1 MKRRIFDWI
10 YDILIYLKL
19 DRIYDKFWYRIYYRH
34 TKKCKSERKETR
46 DRVLAIRKKVIG
58 K

>member
-1 MKRRIFDWI
+1 MRKIYFLPKWI
-10 YDILIYLKL
+10 VNSS
-19 DRIYDKFWYRIYYRH
+19 FWYRIYYRH

-46 DRVLAIRKKVIG
+46 DRALAIRKKVIG